1 VETRQELLLK
11 FMLAL
16 SSNSQILLEAD
27 QAELTNDQAADIIFC
42 LASALVDRF
51 YKSLG

>member
-1 VETRQELLLK
+1 METRQELLLK

-42 LASALVDRF
+42 MASALVDRF

>member
-1 VETRQELLLK
+1 
-11 FMLAL
+11 MLAL

>member
-1 VETRQELLLK
+1 METRQELLLK
-11 FMLAL
+11 FMLSL

>member
-1 VETRQELLLK
+1 METRQELLLK
-11 FMLAL
+11 FMLSL

-42 LASALVDRF
+42 MASALVDRF

>member
-11 FMLAL
+11 FMLSL